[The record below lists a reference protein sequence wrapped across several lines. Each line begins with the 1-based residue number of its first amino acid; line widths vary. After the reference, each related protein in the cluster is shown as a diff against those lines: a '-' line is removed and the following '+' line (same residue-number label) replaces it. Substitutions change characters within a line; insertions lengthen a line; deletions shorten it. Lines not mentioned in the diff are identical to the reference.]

1 MNIELKERS
10 RDYLLEII
18 SAKDMKITMQ
28 KIEIEE
34 MREEIE
40 RLNYIIA
47 KAKEKSIYLQK
58 RYGYILD
65 DLTYLLMQGSDKE

>member
-1 MNIELKERS
+1 MDKRLDER
-10 RDYLLEII
+10 E
-18 SAKDMKITMQ
+18 Q
-28 KIEIEE
+28 
-34 MREEIE
+34 EIE

-65 DLTYLLMQGSDKE
+65 DLTYLLMQGSNKEWIK